1 MSPPSS
7 SVIPLIGPPE
17 ARHQTQTQ
25 THPHPQPDPV
35 PDNSTFVSLL
45 DSSFN
50 NEKPPNPIPMGF
62 TENNSLTHLSSGN
75 PCLDFFFQVVPDTS
89 PDTVVSLLSSAWARD
104 PLAALKLVCHLRGVR
119 GTGKSDRE
127 GFYASALWLHS
138 HHPKTLALNVP
149 SLAHFGYIKDLL
161 EILYRLIHGADARSA
176 AKQERETSRRAARD
190 LRLRRRR
197 QKKND
202 KDDKQKK
209 KDAASREE
217 RIAAEL
223 SLATIASEKAAGE
236 RRSKRTDLAALSL
249 ERYSRDPEYRFLHD
263 RIADF
268 FAERLASDAE
278 RLRAGKPSDIGLAAK
293 WCPSLDSSFDRS
305 TLLCESI
312 ARRMFPKDHPDY
324 AELEDEHYA
333 YRVRLRLRR
342 DVLVPL
348 REALDLP
355 EVYMSGGRWGSLPYS
370 RVASVAM
377 KNYTKIFKKHD
388 EERFDEYLSRVKEGK
403 AKIAAG
409 ALLPHEILACVGED
423 DDETNEV
430 AELQWQRMVRDMTEK
445 GSLRSCI
452 AVCDVSGS
460 MSGTPMEVCIA
471 LGILTSEMS
480 EEPWKGRVIT
490 FSKNPQLQKI
500 EGGSLKEKMRF
511 VQSMDWGMNTDFQKV
526 FDRLLEVAVE
536 GKLEKEKMIR
546 RIFVFSDMEF
556 DQASANNWGTDY
568 EVICRKF
575 QEGGY
580 GDCIPEIVFWNLR
593 DSRSTPVPSTQKG
606 VAMVSGFSKNLL
618 KLFLEGGK
626 ALSPEVVMEDA
637 ISGKEY
643 QNLVVFD

>member
-1 MSPPSS
+1 
-7 SVIPLIGPPE
+7 
-17 ARHQTQTQ
+17 
-25 THPHPQPDPV
+25 
-35 PDNSTFVSLL
+35 
-45 DSSFN
+45 
-50 NEKPPNPIPMGF
+50 MGL

-176 AKQERETSRRAARD
+176 AKEERETTRRAARD
-190 LRLRRRR
+190 LRRRR

-202 KDDKQKK
+202 KNGKQQK
-209 KDAASREE
+209 KDAASRED

-223 SLATIASEKAAGE
+223 SRATIASEKAAGE
-236 RRSKRTDLAALSL
+236 RRSKRTDLAARSL

-278 RLRAGKPSDIGLAAK
+278 RLRAGKPFDVGLARQVV
-293 WCPSLDSSFDRS
+293 PLSRLVVRPVHPPLREHREEDV
-305 TLLCESI
+305 
-312 ARRMFPKDHPDY
+312 PKDHPDY
-324 AELEDEHYA
+324 VDLEDEHYA

-355 EVYMSGGRWGSLPYS
+355 EVYMSGGRWGSPPYS

-388 EERFDEYLSRVKEGK
+388 EERFDEYLSKVKEGK

-409 ALLPHEILACVGED
+409 ALLPHEILASVREED
-423 DDETNEV
+423 DDGTNEV

-445 GSLRSCI
+445 GSLKSCI

-460 MSGTPMEVCIA
+460 MGGNPMEVCIA
-471 LGILTSEMS
+471 LGILTSEVS

-490 FSKNPQLQKI
+490 FSGNPQLHKI

-511 VQSMDWGMNTDFQKV
+511 VRSMDWGMNTDFQKV

-575 QEGGY
+575 QESGY
-580 GDCIPEIVFWNLR
+580 GDCVPEIVFWNLR

-618 KLFLEGGK
+618 KLFLEEGK